1 MKNLNDIF
9 KIINTEKIAIEE
21 VEFKNN
27 IDGIYL
33 KIPDLDPIIGIR
45 SSIVNDNKKY
55 ISTLAEELG
64 HHFTSIGNLTSEC
77 FTYSNRI
84 IRTKQEYKARK
95 WAANFLI
102 NTDDIILALSNSIT
116 SINELSDYFSVSSE
130 LIEIKIKSLQQD
142 KSSAILLNCIKDNEI
157 LYNQCLI

>member
-1 MKNLNDIF
+1 LKNLNDIF

>member
-1 MKNLNDIF
+1 MKNLYDIF
-9 KIINTEKIAIEE
+9 KIINTEKITIEE
-21 VEFKNN
+21 IEFKNN

-45 SSIVNDNKKY
+45 SSIVTDNKKY

-64 HHFTSIGNLTSEC
+64 HHFTTTGDLTVEC
-77 FTYSNRI
+77 FTYSDRLL
-84 IRTKQEYKARK
+84 RSKQEHTARK

-102 NTDDIILALSNSIT
+102 SNTDMVHALNNAII
-116 SINELSDYFSVSSE
+116 SINELSDYFSIDSE
-130 LIEIKIKSLQQD
+130 LIKIKIASLMLND
-142 KSSAILLNCIKDNEI
+142 SSGIILNCIKNNEI